1 MDVRSDPAGAGSSS
15 PVIFHCCRGSLVHPL
30 KGGAEAV
37 KPGANFLDNPGGKAC
52 FDLSLTQSWPSLRWD
67 CSELGITV
75 QVIHNNYKHIH
86 DFIDLYIFMLKKKIY
101 FPKCQK
107 KLY

>member
-1 MDVRSDPAGAGSSS
+1 MSEVIPVELAEALRSYFTVAGGHLA
-15 PVIFHCCRGSLVHPL
+15 HPL

-75 QVIHNNYKHIH
+75 QVIHNNYMYIH
-86 DFIDLYIFMLKKKIY
+86 DFIVLYIYTQSARKSYIGFSLP
-101 FPKCQK
+101 F
-107 KLY
+107 